1 MSDDKGNK
9 SQVSTNA
16 SEESLRRPR
25 IADPYAKLTDEDWR
39 QAMIRGREF
48 SDARDAAIG
57 AGIRRGC
64 EKSISEAH
72 EALDQ
77 AQAALR
83 TYLKRADPDQEDLLR
98 HRSLVDDLKLATD
111 NLKNATDE
119 YYYLVSNRAAI
130 IRPEST

>member
-1 MSDDKGNK
+1 MPDNNDNK

-16 SEESLRRPR
+16 GEESPR
-25 IADPYAKLTDEDWR
+25 KPGIPDPFAKLTDEDWR
-39 QAMIRGREF
+39 QAMIRGREVA
-48 SDARDAAIG
+48 DARDAAIG

-64 EKSISEAH
+64 EKSITAAH

-83 TYLKRADPDQEDLLR
+83 IYLERVDPDQEDLLR
-98 HRSLVDDLKLATD
+98 HRSLVDDLKRATD

-119 YYYLVSNRAAI
+119 YGYLVSNRAATI
-130 IRPEST
+130 SPESS

>member
-16 SEESLRRPR
+16 IDESPRKPR
-25 IADPYAKLTDEDWR
+25 IPDPFAKLTDDDWR

-48 SDARDAAIG
+48 SDAKDAAIG

-64 EKSISEAH
+64 EKSITEAH

-83 TYLKRADPDQEDLLR
+83 TDLERADPDQEDLLR
-98 HRSLVDDLKLATD
+98 HRSLVDDLRLATD
-111 NLKNATDE
+111 NLKNATDQ
-119 YYYLVSNRAAI
+119 YSYLVSNRAAT